1 MPAYSHVSV
10 SVCVCLPNWPDIHY
24 AFYARQQR
32 TDRQADW
39 ERDWTGCW
47 SFNAFAD
54 AVLLLL
60 QLPAQRL
67 RLPNLCYS
75 DFEAI

>member
-1 MPAYSHVSV
+1 MSV
-10 SVCVCLPNWPDIHY
+10 YVCVPNWPDIHY

-47 SFNAFAD
+47 SFNAFA
-54 AVLLLL
+54 AAAAITRAAFTVAQFVLL
-60 QLPAQRL
+60 
-67 RLPNLCYS
+67 
-75 DFEAI
+75 